1 MAVKCIFFS
10 EFDPVAG
17 PVISYQVPQEFPIRE
32 AFDAVH
38 DLIITKPQLYDRLIS
53 VDAGGY
59 RIVGCPKS
67 IEDNRYARNALIFN
81 FVLVFDE
88 DTDTTY
94 YEPVVQKL
102 GGAFRTYELESHF
115 LSTKSSK
122 STIPSIL
129 TQLLIRLNSTGICI
143 IRIDDTNTL
152 RLKVSP
158 NVKDPPLVCDHHVP
172 VFTQSSC
179 QFKQLVKDLV
189 AQEIIEYVNGFNH
202 VAKISHLSEYC
213 NVYVPT
219 QKLPQLMTEEE
230 LQTRCLQFVSL
241 GDTRPK
247 LADVFRILCSLEA
260 GLSVKDLCF
269 RNDPRSMSID
279 ERKLI
284 QFGIMEGLI
293 HHLQKYPVLNRENS
307 DIPTELQPLIKYLDG
322 SHCFDEICCSLGVSN
337 QTLDELIDKCIDITV
352 CWK

>member
-1 MAVKCIFFS
+1 M
-10 EFDPVAG
+10 
-17 PVISYQVPQEFPIRE
+17 
-32 AFDAVH
+32 
-38 DLIITKPQLYDRLIS
+38 ITKPQLYDRLIS
-53 VDAGGY
+53 VYA
-59 RIVGCPKS
+59 
-67 IEDNRYARNALIFN
+67 EDNRYARNALIFN

-94 YEPVVQKL
+94 YEPVVRKL

-129 TQLLIRLNSTGICI
+129 TQLLTRLNSTGICI
-143 IRIDDTNTL
+143 IRIDDTDIL
-152 RLKVSP
+152 F
-158 NVKDPPLVCDHHVP
+158 PPLVCDHHVP

-189 AQEIIEYVNGFNH
+189 AQEIIEYVNRFNH
-202 VAKISHLSEYC
+202 VAKISDLSEYC

-307 DIPTELQPLIKYLDG
+307 DIPTEL
-322 SHCFDEICCSLGVSN
+322 
-337 QTLDELIDKCIDITV
+337 
-352 CWK
+352 